1 MYSVGEERTDDAGN
15 LGRIKLWKHDNEDNP
30 GNFYGIVYNS
40 ELEFVDNRS
49 ASEAKVFSSVFYWA
63 DSYNNNTTTLET
75 NRITS
80 PGFTSFYVYNT
91 TQVSGTGETL
101 NYLSNARLV
110 NKLWNINTF
119 RDLTKTETLT
129 EGELISSETNVAGN
143 YTSSVIT
150 NQQTVSMFLEEGR
163 VNPDYIDSAKSWYS
177 KAKFVDHF
185 LAVRLINDNSNRNLL
200 HLHGAGTNFRKS
212 YR

>member
-1 MYSVGEERTDDAGN
+1 MDLGDAAARDDVAASLGFKKVTFGAPGASPRFEPFFIGN
-15 LGRIKLWKHDNEDNP
+15 KL
-30 GNFYGIVYNS
+30 
-40 ELEFVDNRS
+40 
-49 ASEAKVFSSVFYWA
+49 EAALAK
-63 DSYNNNTTTLET
+63 
-75 NRITS
+75 R
-80 PGFTSFYVYNT
+80 GSF
-91 TQVSGTGETL
+91 E
-101 NYLSNARLV
+101 LV
-110 NKLWNINTF
+110 NKLWNINSF

-163 VNPDYIDSAKSWYS
+163 VNPDYIDNAKSWYS